1 MREPVKFYWKG
12 NHHSYY
18 GIFLIAFGLFNWYM
32 GIDNG
37 DLEQLLP
44 LWQSF
49 TGAGILMVLDDIW
62 EHKISGD
69 TPLRILYEKVVIPW
83 LKKS

>member
-1 MREPVKFYWKG
+1 MKPPVPFKWKG

-18 GIFLIAFGLFNWYM
+18 GVFMVAFGLFNWYM

-37 DLEQLLP
+37 QLAALIP

-49 TGAGILMVLDDIW
+49 AGIGALFILDDWI
-62 EHKISGD
+62 EHNVTAS
-69 TPLRILYEKVVIPW
+69 TPLRILYRLLYKLDE
-83 LKKS
+83 

>member
-1 MREPVKFYWKG
+1 MKPPVPFKWKG

-18 GIFLIAFGLFNWYM
+18 GVFLVAFGLFNWYM

-37 DLEQLLP
+37 QLEGLIP

-49 TGAGILMVLDDIW
+49 AGIGALFILDDWI
-62 EHKISGD
+62 EHNITAS
-69 TPLRILYEKVVIPW
+69 TPLRLLYRFLYKLDE
-83 LKKS
+83 